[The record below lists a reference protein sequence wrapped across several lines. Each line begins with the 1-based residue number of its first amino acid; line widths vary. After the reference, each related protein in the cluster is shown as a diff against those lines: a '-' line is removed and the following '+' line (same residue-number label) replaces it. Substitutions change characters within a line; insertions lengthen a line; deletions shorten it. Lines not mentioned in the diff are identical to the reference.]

1 MDRML
6 IISFLGAL
14 VIAMICELPM
24 IFYFDESKLRQSTLA
39 LLCMLYITIST
50 MIGGYLIMYGL
61 FASLVTMHLIIQ
73 LIAYFIGRRY

>member
-14 VIAMICELPM
+14 IVAMFCTFSM
-24 IFYFDESKLRQSTLA
+24 MFYFNESKLKDSTLA
-39 LLCMLYITIST
+39 LLYMFYITISVI
-50 MIGGYLIMYGL
+50 IGGYLIMYGL